1 MDTWFHPCHLVAV
14 EGDHLRIGAPN
25 KFHRDWVFQHHWDVL
40 QTAAREALGGQP
52 RLSIVVVE
60 ENSSPTPAP
69 PPHAPAP
76 PGGRVEGL
84 NPRYTFD
91 TFVVGSSNQFAQAAC
106 QAVAELP
113 SRAYNPLFIYGGGG
127 LGKTH
132 PLPSVGYPPVHL
144 FPRLTVVIFPSARL
158 THELI
163 NPIPHH

>member
-25 KFHRDWVFQHHWDVL
+25 KFHRDWVFQHHWDAL

-69 PPHAPAP
+69 PPHSPAP

-91 TFVVGSSNQFAQAAC
+91 SFVVGSSNQFAQAAS

-113 SRAYNPLFIYGGGG
+113 SRAYNPLFIYGGVGSWQAP
-127 LGKTH
+127 
-132 PLPSVGYPPVHL
+132 PLSPPR
-144 FPRLTVVIFPSARL
+144 PPPTPPPPARA
-158 THELI
+158 
-163 NPIPHH
+163 PA